1 LRSARRLRGFTLFLT
16 GLSGAGKSTIARGVS
31 PLIAQRTN
39 LNVTLF
45 DGDEVRQRV
54 SRDLGFSKADRD
66 TNIRRIAALASE
78 INAEDGIAICAL
90 IAPYA
95 QARREA
101 RAVVEQVAPFV
112 EVHVATP
119 IDVCEKRDSKR
130 LYAKARAGEIVAF
143 TGVDDPYEVPE
154 SPELRVD
161 TSRLTESQA
170 VEEVMHLLERLEV
183 LG

>member
-1 LRSARRLRGFTLFLT
+1 LNSTRRWRGFTLFLT

-31 PLIAQRTN
+31 PQIAQRTN
-39 LNVTLF
+39 LRVTVL

-54 SRDLGFSKADRD
+54 SSDLGFSKADRD

-78 INAEDGIAICAL
+78 INASDGVAICAL

-101 RAVVEQVAPFV
+101 RATIEQVAPFI

-119 IDVCEKRDSKR
+119 LDICEARDTKS
-130 LYAKARAGEIVAF
+130 LYAKARAGELVGF
-143 TGVDDPYEVPE
+143 TGVNDPYEVPD

-161 TSRLTESQA
+161 TSRLTEAQA
-170 VEEVMHLLERLEV
+170 TEEVMRLLAQ
-183 LG
+183 LGLLD

>member
-1 LRSARRLRGFTLFLT
+1 LNSARRWRGFTLFFT
-16 GLSGAGKSTIARGVS
+16 GLSGAGKSTIARGVL
-31 PLIAQRTN
+31 PQIAQRTN
-39 LNVTLF
+39 LSVTLL

-54 SRDLGFSKADRD
+54 SSDLGFSKADRD

-78 INAEDGIAICAL
+78 INANDGVAICAL

-101 RAVVEQVAPFV
+101 RATIEQVAPFI

-119 IDVCEKRDSKR
+119 IDVCEARDTKR

-154 SPELRVD
+154 SPDLRVD
-161 TSRLTESQA
+161 TSRLTEAQA
-170 VEEVMHLLERLEV
+170 VTEVMRLLERLDV